1 LSHRFASGRA
11 LAALTV
17 GLVGL
22 TSTACGPLEPD
33 SDSVVRIAIL
43 ADDNLFL
50 DSPARDLV
58 FLPLFGPTESGDEYR
73 TGLVES
79 AEYSADGR
87 DAVLH
92 LRPGIH
98 WHDGHPVT
106 TEDLEYSFHVLLAGA
121 MEDCGE
127 TTVLDSLTIQVRDLD
142 CGGDETHMPKHL
154 TRDLDPEEVKSWDF
168 WHHPVGN
175 GPYKV
180 VRYVP
185 RTGFELEANP
195 DYFMGEPPIK
205 HLIVTFG
212 TPSTALTGLMA
223 GSVDIQIPGASAWV
237 EALGQD
243 SPYRPYYEFSRSWIQ
258 AALFWQNR
266 FSLFSDVR
274 VRRALTM
281 AIDRRVLLQAVHHP
295 PDIVPIVDGPW
306 YATAMR
312 YGHHPTPIPFAPD
325 SARALLE
332 EAGWTDSDED
342 GIRDRGGENFEFTLF
357 MIGGNSVWETLGLLV
372 QDYLGEV
379 GVRAELQPLAS
390 SVLNQRVR
398 GGAYEAVLMRN
409 AYGLSTRWD
418 LGWDDPLLREIEA
431 ELEFVR
437 DPQRS
442 AELQEARI
450 RILQRD
456 VPITTLYTI
465 PAVSFVHRR
474 IKGLSNPSWAS
485 VFKVMGQLWVDET
498 WEGEG
503 GESPLEEADGSEG
516 GRLVAGSQQSPV
528 SSNKVHK

>member
-1 LSHRFASGRA
+1 MSYRFASAQAVGLLA
-11 LAALTV
+11 LAT
-17 GLVGL
+17 
-22 TSTACGPLEPD
+22 TSMVAAACSPREPD
-33 SDSVVRIAIL
+33 SDSFVRIAIL

-50 DSPARDLV
+50 ETPARDLV
-58 FLPLFGPTESGDEYR
+58 FLPLFGPRESGDEYR

-92 LRPGIH
+92 IRTGIR
-98 WHDGHPVT
+98 WQDGHPVT
-106 TEDLEYSFHVLLAGA
+106 AEDLEYSFRVLLEGTV
-121 MEDCGE
+121 EDCGE
-127 TTVLDSLTIQVRDLD
+127 TTVLDSLTIRVKELN
-142 CGGDETHMPKHL
+142 CGGDETHMPEHL
-154 TRDLDPEEVKSWDF
+154 TRDLDPEDVRSWGF
-168 WHHPVGN
+168 WRHPVGN

-195 DYFMGEPPIK
+195 DYFLGEPPIK

-243 SPYRPYYEFSRSWIQ
+243 SPYRPYYDFSRSWIQ
-258 AALFWQNR
+258 AALFWQSR
-266 FSLFSDVR
+266 FPPFSDVR

-281 AIDRRVLLQAVHHP
+281 AIDRHALLQAVHHP

-306 YATAMR
+306 DATAMR
-312 YGHHPTPIPFAPD
+312 YGHHSTPIPFAPD

-332 EAGWTDSDED
+332 EAGWTDSDGD

-357 MIGGNSVWETLGLLV
+357 MRGGNSVWETLGLLV

-390 SVLNQRVR
+390 SVLSQRIR
-398 GGAYEAVLMRN
+398 GGDYEAVLMQN

-456 VPITTLYTI
+456 VPITTLYTV
-465 PAVSFVHRR
+465 PAISFVHRR

-485 VFKVMGQLWVDET
+485 VFKVMGQLWVDDDWQSESGRPSQ
-498 WEGEG
+498 EGIGREEG
-503 GESPLEEADGSEG
+503 T
-516 GRLVAGSQQSPV
+516 R
-528 SSNKVHK
+528 